1 MRNRL
6 LDKEKEISNLVKVAA
21 KCSDSM
27 VIDKLKS
34 LSEERKAIEAEIARQ
49 EKNVTMIA
57 NSDESAIGKRL
68 AKMLVE
74 SDDPDVRTYLSQN
87 IEEILIDNENIKIT
101 LVEH

>member
-1 MRNRL
+1 
-6 LDKEKEISNLVKVAA
+6 
-21 KCSDSM
+21 
-27 VIDKLKS
+27 
-34 LSEERKAIEAEIARQ
+34 
-49 EKNVTMIA
+49 MIT
-57 NSDESAIGKRL
+57 NSDEVAIGKKL